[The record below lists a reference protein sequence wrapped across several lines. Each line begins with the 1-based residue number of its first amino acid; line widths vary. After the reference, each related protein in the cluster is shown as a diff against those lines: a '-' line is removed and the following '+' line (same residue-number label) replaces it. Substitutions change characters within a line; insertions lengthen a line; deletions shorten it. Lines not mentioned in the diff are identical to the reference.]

1 MKKICR
7 KSSGQARLEDMTSKL
22 PRPTRWLI
30 PLVLSGLLFAFAPIA
45 HAEPGL
51 QSELTAINGQGTGHV
66 DVSPTANDKQD
77 TAFIAEGTAEI
88 HGALPDTTYVLQR
101 AVDFAHTNG
110 VCNIAPAPPRGWITL
125 TTITTSEAGAG
136 AGHFVRD
143 AAPPP
148 VPGFDVIFRVVKR
161 SDNGTLDFSQLLM
174 SDCMTVRV
182 K

>member
-1 MKKICR
+1 
-7 KSSGQARLEDMTSKL
+7 MTSKL

-30 PLVLSGLLFAFAPIA
+30 PLLLSGLLFAFAPIA

-88 HGALPDTTYVLQR
+88 HGAMPDTTYVLQR

-161 SDNGTLDFSQLLM
+161 NDNGTLDFSQLLM